1 MRNMAV
7 NWNEVLRP
15 VSVTQVVGNDRF
27 VEDALEWERTGE
39 YPAALLFIGEPGT
52 GKTSAANAIARTL
65 LDNAYNEMNVMWTNA
80 SDDRGIGHIREE
92 VKNFSRLSGIGTK
105 RKVVVFDEADGL
117 TSQAQDAMRG
127 IMEKYADKVLFIL
140 TANYGDKI
148 RPAIKSRCTT
158 YTFKRVSAKQ
168 GASHLTRLTESCGVP
183 VEWEPFYGDV
193 VEFHGGDL
201 RAAVNSLERI
211 PKTADSIKQFTM
223 KQEDDDWWEM
233 TISNEW
239 NDLRNN
245 LLDLLH
251 SSGDKLSFMSN
262 FHRAIRKHFDNDPDT
277 TFAIMAVWGDMM
289 KYVYEW
295 AGSGESFVEVLVAQ
309 LKKEMN
315 K

>member
-1 MRNMAV
+1 MAV

-15 VSVTQVVGNDRF
+15 VRVTQVVGNDRF

-92 VKNFSRLSGIGTK
+92 VKNFFRLSGIGTK

-251 SSGDKLSFMSN
+251 SSGDKLSFMNN

-309 LKKEMN
+309 LKKEM
-315 K
+315 KA

>member
-15 VSVTQVVGNDRF
+15 VRVTQVVGNDRF

-39 YPAALLFIGEPGT
+39 YPAALLFVGEPGT

-65 LDNAYNEMNVMWTNA
+65 LGNAYNEMNVMWTNA

-158 YTFKRVSAKQ
+158 YTFKRVSAEQ

-251 SSGDKLSFMSN
+251 SSGDKLSFMNN

>member
-1 MRNMAV
+1 MAV

-15 VSVTQVVGNDRF
+15 VRVTQVVGNDRF

-39 YPAALLFIGEPGT
+39 YPAALLFVGEPGT

-65 LDNAYNEMNVMWTNA
+65 LGTAYNEMNIMWTNA

-251 SSGDKLSFMSN
+251 SSGDKLSFMNN

-309 LKKEMN
+309 LKKEM
-315 K
+315 KA

>member
-1 MRNMAV
+1 MAV

-15 VSVTQVVGNDRF
+15 VRVTQVVGNDRF

-65 LDNAYNEMNVMWTNA
+65 LGSAYNEMNVMWTNA

-117 TSQAQDAMRG
+117 TNQAQDAMRG
-127 IMEKYADKVLFIL
+127 IMEKYADKVLFVL

-233 TISNEW
+233 TITNEW

-251 SSGDKLSFMSN
+251 SSGDKLSFMNN

-295 AGSGESFVEVLVAQ
+295 AGSDDSFVEVLVAQ

-315 K
+315 A

>member
-1 MRNMAV
+1 MAV

-15 VSVTQVVGNDRF
+15 VRVTQVVGNDRF

-39 YPAALLFIGEPGT
+39 YPAALLFVGEPGT

-65 LDNAYNEMNVMWTNA
+65 LGNAYNEMNVMWTNA

>member
-1 MRNMAV
+1 MAI

-15 VSVTQVVGNDRF
+15 VRVTQVVGNDRF
-27 VEDALEWERTGE
+27 VEDALEWERTGK
-39 YPAALLFIGEPGT
+39 YPAALLFLGGPGT

-92 VKNFSRLSGIGTK
+92 VKNFSRLSGIGTM

-117 TSQAQDAMRG
+117 TSQAQDALRG

-245 LLDLLH
+245 LLDLLY
-251 SSGDKLSFMSN
+251 SSGDKLSFMNN

-277 TFAIMAVWGDMM
+277 TFAIMAVWGNMM

-295 AGSGESFVEVLVAQ
+295 AGSDDSFVEVLVAQ
-309 LKKEMN
+309 LKKEM
-315 K
+315 KA

>member
-1 MRNMAV
+1 MAV

-15 VSVTQVVGNDRF
+15 VRVTQVVGNDRF

-183 VEWEPFYGDV
+183 VEWEPVYGDV

-251 SSGDKLSFMSN
+251 SSGDKLSFMNN

-309 LKKEMN
+309 LKKEM
-315 K
+315 KA

>member
-1 MRNMAV
+1 MAV

-27 VEDALEWERTGE
+27 VEDALEWERTGD

-65 LDNAYNEMNVMWTNA
+65 LGNAYNEMNVMWTNA

-223 KQEDDDWWEM
+223 KQDDDDWWEM

-245 LLDLLH
+245 LLDLLY
-251 SSGDKLSFMSN
+251 SSGDKLSFMNN

-295 AGSGESFVEVLVAQ
+295 AGSDDSFVEVLVAQ

-315 K
+315 T

>member
-1 MRNMAV
+1 MAV

-15 VSVTQVVGNDRF
+15 VRVTQVVGNDRF

-65 LDNAYNEMNVMWTNA
+65 LGSAYNEMNVMWTNA

-117 TSQAQDAMRG
+117 TNQAQDAMRG
-127 IMEKYADKVLFIL
+127 IMEKYADKVLFVL

-158 YTFKRVSAKQ
+158 YTFKRVSGKQ

-251 SSGDKLSFMSN
+251 SSGDKLSFMNN

-295 AGSGESFVEVLVAQ
+295 AGSDDSFVEVLVAQ
-309 LKKEMN
+309 LKKEM
-315 K
+315 KA

>member
-1 MRNMAV
+1 MAV

-15 VSVTQVVGNDRF
+15 VRVTQVVGNDRF

-92 VKNFSRLSGIGTK
+92 VKNFSRLSCIGTK
-105 RKVVVFDEADGL
+105 RKGVVFDEADGL

-251 SSGDKLSFMSN
+251 SSGDKLSFMNN

-309 LKKEMN
+309 LKKEM
-315 K
+315 KA

>member
-1 MRNMAV
+1 MAV

-117 TSQAQDAMRG
+117 TSQAQDALRG

-158 YTFKRVSAKQ
+158 YTFKRVSAEQ

-251 SSGDKLSFMSN
+251 SSGDKLSFMNN

>member
-1 MRNMAV
+1 MAV

-15 VSVTQVVGNDRF
+15 VRVTQVVGNDRF

-39 YPAALLFIGEPGT
+39 YPAALLFVGEPGT

-65 LDNAYNEMNVMWTNA
+65 LGNAYNEMNVMWTNA

-251 SSGDKLSFMSN
+251 SSGDKLSFMNN

>member
-1 MRNMAV
+1 MAV

-15 VSVTQVVGNDRF
+15 VRVTEVVGNNRF
-27 VEDALEWERTGE
+27 VEDALEWERTGD

-65 LDNAYNEMNVMWTNA
+65 LGNAYNEMNVMWTNA

-251 SSGDKLSFMSN
+251 SSGDKLSFMNN

-295 AGSGESFVEVLVAQ
+295 AGSDDSFVEVLTAQ

>member
-1 MRNMAV
+1 MAT

-15 VSVTQVVGNDRF
+15 VSVTQVVGNDSF
-27 VEDALEWERTGE
+27 VNDALEWERTGE

-52 GKTSAANAIARTL
+52 GKTSAANAVARTL
-65 LDNAYNEMNVMWTNA
+65 LGNAYNDMNVMWTNA

-105 RKVVVFDEADGL
+105 RKVIVFDEADGL
-117 TSQAQDAMRG
+117 TPQAQDAMRG
-127 IMEKYADKVLFIL
+127 IMEKYANKVLFIL

-148 RPAIKSRCTT
+148 RPAIKSRCTA
-158 YTFKRVSAKQ
+158 YTFKRVDAKQ

-183 VEWEPFYGDV
+183 IEWEPYYGDV
-193 VEFHGGDL
+193 VDFHGGDL

-223 KQEDDDWWEM
+223 KQSDDDWWDM

-239 NDLRNN
+239 NDLREN
-245 LLDLLH
+245 LLDLLD
-251 SSGDKLSFMSN
+251 SSRDKLSFMNN
-262 FHRAIRKHFDNDPDT
+262 FHRAIRKHFDDDPDT

-295 AGSGESFVEVLVAQ
+295 AGSSESFVEVLVAQ
-309 LKKEMN
+309 LKKEM
-315 K
+315 KQ

>member
-1 MRNMAV
+1 MAV

-15 VSVTQVVGNDRF
+15 VRVTQVVGNDRF

-65 LDNAYNEMNVMWTNA
+65 LGTAYNEMNVMWTNA

-117 TSQAQDAMRG
+117 TNQAQDAMRG

-251 SSGDKLSFMSN
+251 SSGDKLSFMNN

-309 LKKEMN
+309 LKKEM
-315 K
+315 KA

>member
-1 MRNMAV
+1 MAV

-39 YPAALLFIGEPGT
+39 YPAALLFVGEPGT

-65 LDNAYNEMNVMWTNA
+65 LGNAYNEMNVMWTNA

-251 SSGDKLSFMSN
+251 SSGDKLSFMNN

-295 AGSGESFVEVLVAQ
+295 AGSDDSFVEVLVAQ

>member
-1 MRNMAV
+1 MAV

-15 VSVTQVVGNDRF
+15 VRVTQVVGNDRF

-65 LDNAYNEMNVMWTNA
+65 LGSAYNEMNVMWTNA

-117 TSQAQDAMRG
+117 TNQAQDAMRG
-127 IMEKYADKVLFIL
+127 IMEKYADKVLFVL

-233 TISNEW
+233 TITNEW

-245 LLDLLH
+245 LLDLLY
-251 SSGDKLSFMSN
+251 SSGDKLSFMNN

-295 AGSGESFVEVLVAQ
+295 AGSDDSFVEVLVAQ
-309 LKKEMN
+309 LKKEM
-315 K
+315 KA

>member
-1 MRNMAV
+1 MAV
-7 NWNEVLRP
+7 NWNEGLRP
-15 VSVTQVVGNDRF
+15 VRVTPVVGNDRF

-193 VEFHGGDL
+193 VEFHGGAL

-239 NDLRNN
+239 NDVRNN

-251 SSGDKLSFMSN
+251 SSGDKLSFMNN

-309 LKKEMN
+309 LKKEM
-315 K
+315 KA

>member
-1 MRNMAV
+1 MAV

-15 VSVTQVVGNDRF
+15 VRVTQVVGNDRF

-65 LDNAYNEMNVMWTNA
+65 LGSAYNEMNVMWTNA

-92 VKNFSRLSGIGTK
+92 VKNFSRLNGIGTK

-117 TSQAQDAMRG
+117 TNQAQDAMRG
-127 IMEKYADKVLFIL
+127 IMEKYADKVLFVL

-233 TISNEW
+233 TITNEW

-245 LLDLLH
+245 LLDLLY
-251 SSGDKLSFMSN
+251 SSGDKLSFMNN

-295 AGSGESFVEVLVAQ
+295 AGSDDSFVEVLVAQ

-315 K
+315 A

>member
-1 MRNMAV
+1 MAV

-15 VSVTQVVGNDRF
+15 VRVTQVVGNDRF

-65 LDNAYNEMNVMWTNA
+65 LGNAYNEMNVMWTNA

-92 VKNFSRLSGIGTK
+92 VKNFSRLSGIGTM

-251 SSGDKLSFMSN
+251 SSGDKLSFMNN

-309 LKKEMN
+309 LKKEM
-315 K
+315 KA

>member
-1 MRNMAV
+1 MAV

-15 VSVTQVVGNDRF
+15 VRVTQVVGNDRF

-65 LDNAYNEMNVMWTNA
+65 LGSAYNEMNVMWTNA

-92 VKNFSRLSGIGTK
+92 VKNFSRLNGIGTK

-117 TSQAQDAMRG
+117 TNQAQDAMRG
-127 IMEKYADKVLFIL
+127 IMEKYADKVLFVL

-233 TISNEW
+233 TITNEW

-251 SSGDKLSFMSN
+251 SSGDKLSFMNN

-295 AGSGESFVEVLVAQ
+295 AGSDDSFVEVLVAQ

-315 K
+315 A

>member
-1 MRNMAV
+1 MAV

-15 VSVTQVVGNDRF
+15 VRVTQVVGNDRF

-39 YPAALLFIGEPGT
+39 YPAALLFVGEPGT

-65 LDNAYNEMNVMWTNA
+65 LDSAYNEMNVMWTNA

-117 TSQAQDAMRG
+117 TNQAQDAMRG
-127 IMEKYADKVLFIL
+127 IMEKYADKVLFVL

-158 YTFKRVSAKQ
+158 YTFKRVSGKQ

-251 SSGDKLSFMSN
+251 SSGDKLSFMNN

-309 LKKEMN
+309 LKKEM
-315 K
+315 KA

>member
-1 MRNMAV
+1 MAV

-15 VSVTQVVGNDRF
+15 VRVTQVVGNDRF

-92 VKNFSRLSGIGTK
+92 VKNVSRLSGIGTK

-251 SSGDKLSFMSN
+251 SSGDKLSFMNN

-309 LKKEMN
+309 LKKEM
-315 K
+315 KA

>member
-1 MRNMAV
+1 MAV

-15 VSVTQVVGNDRF
+15 VRVTQVVGNDRF
-27 VEDALEWERTGE
+27 VEDALEWERTGK
-39 YPAALLFIGEPGT
+39 YPAALLFLGGPGT

-92 VKNFSRLSGIGTK
+92 VKNFSRLSGIGTM

-117 TSQAQDAMRG
+117 TSQAQDALRG

-211 PKTADSIKQFTM
+211 PKTVDSIKQFTM

-251 SSGDKLSFMSN
+251 SSGDKLSFMNN

-309 LKKEMN
+309 LKKEM
-315 K
+315 KA

>member
-1 MRNMAV
+1 M
-7 NWNEVLRP
+7 
-15 VSVTQVVGNDRF
+15 
-27 VEDALEWERTGE
+27 
-39 YPAALLFIGEPGT
+39 
-52 GKTSAANAIARTL
+52 
-65 LDNAYNEMNVMWTNA
+65 
-80 SDDRGIGHIREE
+80 
-92 VKNFSRLSGIGTK
+92 
-105 RKVVVFDEADGL
+105 FDEADGL

-251 SSGDKLSFMSN
+251 SSGDKLSFMNN

-309 LKKEMN
+309 LKKEM
-315 K
+315 KA

>member
-1 MRNMAV
+1 MAV

-15 VSVTQVVGNDRF
+15 VRVTQVVGNDRF

-65 LDNAYNEMNVMWTNA
+65 LGNAYNEMNVMWTNA

-251 SSGDKLSFMSN
+251 SSGDKLSFMNN

-309 LKKEMN
+309 LKKEM
-315 K
+315 KA

>member
-1 MRNMAV
+1 MAV

-15 VSVTQVVGNDRF
+15 VRVTQVVGNDRF

-65 LDNAYNEMNVMWTNA
+65 LGSAYNEMNVMWTNA

-117 TSQAQDAMRG
+117 TNQAQDAMRG
-127 IMEKYADKVLFIL
+127 IMEKYADKVLFVL

-158 YTFKRVSAKQ
+158 YTFKRVSGKQ

-251 SSGDKLSFMSN
+251 SSGDKLSFMNN

-295 AGSGESFVEVLVAQ
+295 AGSDDSFVEVLVAQ